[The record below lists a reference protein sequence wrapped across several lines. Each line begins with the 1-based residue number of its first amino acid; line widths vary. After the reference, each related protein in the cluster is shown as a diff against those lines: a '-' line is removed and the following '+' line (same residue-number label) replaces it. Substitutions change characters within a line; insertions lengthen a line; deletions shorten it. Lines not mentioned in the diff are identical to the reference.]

1 MHKLHVTYEL
11 KEGKEIK
18 HLPVH
23 IVDVDDLFIW
33 LMIERDAN
41 TQWNVGVQWS
51 RIVGELLHEPVKE
64 LKEEYAKMLEEKR
77 EIVLEPDESH
87 PIKESDA

>member
-1 MHKLHVTYEL
+1 MMYKLPITYEL

-23 IVDVDDLFIW
+23 VVDVDDLFIW

-51 RIVGELLHEPVKE
+51 RIVGELLHEPIE
-64 LKEEYAKMLEEKR
+64 DLKGEYNEQLVTE
-77 EIVLEPDESH
+77 
-87 PIKESDA
+87 